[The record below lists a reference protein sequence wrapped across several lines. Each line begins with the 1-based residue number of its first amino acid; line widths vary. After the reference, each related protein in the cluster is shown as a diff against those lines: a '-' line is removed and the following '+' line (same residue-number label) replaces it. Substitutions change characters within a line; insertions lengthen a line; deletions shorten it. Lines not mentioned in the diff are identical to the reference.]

1 VNQGDD
7 DEARWHR
14 AIAEACLAD
23 VSDAPLAPRL
33 ALYRRLVRNNLTGV
47 TEKMLPR
54 TRARL
59 NEREAFFDA
68 SFGEFLANRGP
79 RTHYLRDVPHE
90 FLAWAEAS
98 WSALIRAGKLPRWAL
113 DLARHELAEYA
124 IAAAPD
130 ARTQLPQ
137 APVQDIALDR
147 PIFFAEPVRVV
158 RYAFAVHE
166 LLEDPADRTEPAARA
181 VALLVYRDAANDVE
195 QLELSPLGAAL
206 TERLLAGSSLGEA
219 VTAAC
224 AALGLRRTEAI
235 VGDVSALLAN
245 LADRG
250 VVLGACARD

>member
-1 VNQGDD
+1 VAD
-7 DEARWHR
+7 DEARWQR
-14 AIAEACLAD
+14 AIAEACLGD
-23 VSDAPLAPRL
+23 VTDDALTPGL

-47 TEKMLPR
+47 AEKMLSR

-68 SFGEFLANRGP
+68 SFAEFLADRGP

-98 WSALIRAGKLPRWAL
+98 WSTLIRAGELPPWAL
-113 DLARHELAEYA
+113 DLARHELTEYA
-124 IAAAPD
+124 VAAAPD
-130 ARTQLPQ
+130 ARSQ
-137 APVQDIALDR
+137 APAQDIALDR
-147 PIFFAEPVRVV
+147 PILFAEPVRVL

-166 LLEDPADRTEPAARA
+166 LPEEPADRTEPAARA
-181 VALLVYRDAANDVE
+181 VALLVYRDSENDV
-195 QLELSPLGAAL
+195 QHLELSPLGAAL
-206 TERLLAGSSLGEA
+206 AERLLAGSSLGEA

-224 AALGLRRTEAI
+224 AALGVRRTEAI

-250 VVLGACARD
+250 VVLGARG